1 MATVIASTTVRV
13 SGTDRSR
20 TMVVKGQ
27 PYDTADPVV
36 KANRWLFVDADEYAA
51 AEARPTNTQQL
62 GRRSMATRKRKVEQ
76 ATSAPGEKRS
86 VEYSCDDCDF
96 TSTSEQ
102 GVKVHAAKSHK

>member
-1 MATVIASTTVRV
+1 MATVIAKNTTRV
-13 SGTDRSR
+13 AGDDRTR

-27 PYDTADPVV
+27 PYDSTDKVV
-36 KANRWLFVDADEYAA
+36 KDHPWLFEDPDAYAA
-51 AEARPTNTQQL
+51 SEARPTNTDQL
-62 GRRSMATRKRKVEQ
+62 GRRSMSTRKKKVEQ

-86 VEYSCDDCDF
+86 VEYGCDDCEF